1 MIKKQFVNSKLTLLI
16 FIFSITFLSV
26 KSQTG
31 NWVMNGNTDVDTM
44 KMRLGTIGNY
54 DLKFITFDQ
63 TRMRLTRAGFLGIG
77 TNNPTQPLDVAG
89 QIRLRTGGANN
100 YILTSSADGT
110 GLWKQLFFTLTGTT
124 LSLSN
129 HGASI
134 DLGALYNAG
143 TGLTLTG
150 NTFSHTSHTGDAT
163 GSSALTVVKL
173 QGRNLSGTLPA
184 NGQILKW
191 NNSLTQWEPSTDNNS
206 IYTSGTG
213 ININGSNQITNT
225 APDQTVIL
233 SAGTGISTSGTYPSF
248 LITNT
253 APDQTVTLTGHG
265 GTSILGTYPNFSIT
279 STDNDNQT
287 LSLSSNQLSIN
298 NGNTI
303 DVPYYSAGTGI
314 NFTGTYPNFTINN
327 SQPDQSITI
336 AGTGATSVSGT
347 YPNFT
352 INSTDNNTTYTAG
365 TGVGI
370 SGTTITN
377 TAPDQTVSIAN
388 GNGINVAGSYP
399 AFTITN
405 TKPDQII
412 SILGNGATSVSGTYP
427 NFTINTPVSTYS
439 AGTGISLS
447 GNTINSVWTKIGNNI
462 YNNNAQNVGIGIQ
475 NPQSNLH
482 IHGGGSGSTSN
493 AKIVNP
499 PPNPVAAA
507 SSLQLTNPSTGITNT
522 DGLVIGTFMTGAYIK
537 QCENANLDFYTFSL
551 KRLSILG
558 NGNVGIG
565 TTTNPTAKL
574 DINGNVH
581 ISQLPL
587 YSQST
592 NVIVEDGSGNI
603 GKRNLSTMGDNFGNH
618 IASANVNMNDN
629 TIYLHWSGDIYH
641 GLKYSNSFAS
651 QAMDGPALF
660 GYSNGVLG
668 TKTGTDAGNEKIA
681 LFWNNSGNVGIGTTS
696 PATKLEVSGSIKI
709 PIANNTDNNSPG
721 IVLSSFD
728 DFTYNGQYLN
738 HYGFGFHKPTQGCCS
753 GAYISGFSGVDIFT
767 GGQNRFAVLQ
777 NGFVGIGTNVPE
789 KLLHVYTNN
798 NMTNEYDAGIAVG
811 NTATDKTYLYMG
823 ANQANNYVI
832 LAGVKSHISNNTKL
846 LLNPNGGNV
855 GIGLTNP
862 QHALDVKGVIR
873 TGQVII
879 DANNLPDYVF
889 DETYKLKSLQEIET
903 FYKQNKHL
911 EGVPSAKEA
920 LENGIELG
928 NFVSTLLKK
937 IEELTIHVVEQNKEI
952 EKINYV

>member
-287 LSLSSNQLSIN
+287 LSLSSNQLSISNGNSVDLSTYLDNTDNQTLSIIDNHLSIN

-618 IASANVNMNDN
+618 IASANVNMNDK
-629 TIYLHWSGDIYH
+629 TIYLHWNGDLFH

-651 QAMDGPALF
+651 QTMDGPALF
-660 GYSNGVLG
+660 GYSSGILG
-668 TKTGTDAGNEKIA
+668 TKT
-681 LFWNNSGNVGIGTTS
+681 NNNVGS
-696 PATKLEVSGSIKI
+696 ECRYW
-709 PIANNTDNNSPG
+709 DNF
-721 IVLSSFD
+721 SSKY
-728 DFTYNGQYLN
+728 FT
-738 HYGFGFHKPTQGCCS
+738 C
-753 GAYISGFSGVDIFT
+753 
-767 GGQNRFAVLQ
+767 
-777 NGFVGIGTNVPE
+777 
-789 KLLHVYTNN
+789 
-798 NMTNEYDAGIAVG
+798 
-811 NTATDKTYLYMG
+811 
-823 ANQANNYVI
+823 
-832 LAGVKSHISNNTKL
+832 
-846 LLNPNGGNV
+846 
-855 GIGLTNP
+855 
-862 QHALDVKGVIR
+862 
-873 TGQVII
+873 
-879 DANNLPDYVF
+879 
-889 DETYKLKSLQEIET
+889 
-903 FYKQNKHL
+903 
-911 EGVPSAKEA
+911 
-920 LENGIELG
+920 
-928 NFVSTLLKK
+928 
-937 IEELTIHVVEQNKEI
+937 
-952 EKINYV
+952 